1 MPKVTRP
8 TECTG
13 PSNCRQ
19 RATSPSPTSHVP
31 PILPCSEGDAGILE
45 AAVFFR
51 ERLSSVSMRVIV
63 WGFKTLNSNEI
74 PALVL
79 KGPSNC
85 AKRNAPTKSTT
96 SNASPPP
103 NAPPAPLWQTGR
115 SSAAA
120 VRASGVVPR
129 LVQLL
134 GGRDDSRVQLEAAWA
149 LTNICRCGEV
159 WMRKCGE
166 AWKVWEG

>member
-1 MPKVTRP
+1 MTP
-8 TECTG
+8 
-13 PSNCRQ
+13 
-19 RATSPSPTSHVP
+19 PSPMHLLCP
-31 PILPCSEGDAGILE
+31 FL
-45 AAVFFR
+45 
-51 ERLSSVSMRVIV
+51 
-63 WGFKTLNSNEI
+63 
-74 PALVL
+74 
-79 KGPSNC
+79 
-85 AKRNAPTKSTT
+85 
-96 SNASPPP
+96 
-103 NAPPAPLWQTGR
+103 QTGR